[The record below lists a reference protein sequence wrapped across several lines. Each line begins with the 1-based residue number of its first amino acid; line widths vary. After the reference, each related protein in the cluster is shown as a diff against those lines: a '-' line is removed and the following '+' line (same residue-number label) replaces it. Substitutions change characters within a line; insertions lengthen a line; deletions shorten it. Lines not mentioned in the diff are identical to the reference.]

1 MEKKN
6 WKKDYK
12 KEFEYLDKYLKLN
25 KGTYP
30 SGEVMRLVLIEEYT
44 RQNYYL
50 IIKKHKNG

>member
-30 SGEVMRLVLIEEYT
+30 SGEVMRLVFNEEYT